1 MMTQAYYTG
10 ISGLKN
16 SSTGIDI
23 VSDNLANVN
32 TMGFRGNDYEFASL
46 FEDSLATTSNITSN
60 SIGLGTRIQASPMTQ
75 TQGSFMATERST
87 DLAIMGDGWF
97 GVQGVGD
104 PMYTRNGAFSFDSNR
119 DLVTDDGHYVLG
131 TMAGNIN
138 GNTLT
143 QVLSNTP
150 LSDVTAQE
158 KLRFPNDLIFPSQ
171 ATTKAEFSGNIGTE
185 DELRTMSSSVI
196 DSQGNKN
203 ELRLEFT
210 KAEKQT
216 PPGTQWDVKAIT
228 RDKNDPSKVY
238 DTQTGFVSFNESGAL
253 ISSTL
258 TSIDNNGTSVAIDL
272 GEKYS
277 GVVSISNMNI
287 SSSSSSNGTPKGDL
301 VGYDINKD
309 GDVVASFSNGIQSS
323 VGKVAVYHFQND
335 RGLDRVSGTY
345 FSISDNSGKAIFYQD
360 KNGQNITGTDMTNF
374 KLEGSNVDMTVGL
387 TDLII
392 LQRTY
397 DANSKSIT
405 TADQMIQKALNMDA

>member
-32 TMGFRGNDYEFASL
+32 TMGFRGNNYEFASL

-87 DLAIMGDGWF
+87 DLAIMGEGWF
-97 GVQGVGD
+97 GIEGESS
-104 PMYTRNGAFSFDSNR
+104 PLYTKNGAFSFDVDG

-143 QVLSNTP
+143 EQVGQTP
-150 LSDVTAQE
+150 LGTVTEQK
-158 KLRFPNDLIFPSQ
+158 KLRFPNELTFPV
-171 ATTKAEFSGNIGTE
+171 APTTKAEFSGNIGTE
-185 DELRTMSSSVI
+185 DKLRTMSATVI
-196 DSQGNKN
+196 DANGNQN
-203 ELRLEFT
+203 ELKLEFT
-210 KAEKQT
+210 KAAQQT
-216 PPGTQWDVKAIT
+216 PPGIQWDVTAVT
-228 RDKNDPSKVY
+228 RDKNDPKNVF
-238 DTQTGFVSFNESGAL
+238 DTQNGLVSFDANGAL

-258 TSIDNNGTSVAIDL
+258 PAIDNNGTPITIDL
-272 GEKYS
+272 GKGFD
-277 GVVSISNMNI
+277 GVVGIANLDISAY
-287 SSSSSSNGTPKGDL
+287 SSADGNAEGDL
-301 VGYDINKD
+301 VGYDINKN
-309 GDVVASFSNGIQSS
+309 GDVVATFTNGMQSS

-335 RGLDRVSGTY
+335 QGLDRISGTY
-345 FSISDNSGKAIFYQD
+345 FATSANSGQPIFYQD
-360 KNGQNITGTDMTNF
+360 ANGQNIIGTDMTNF